1 MKKEI
6 VDQDDIVEE
15 GDEDDIDDVIQ
26 KEMINDEC
34 KDDNDTKL
42 VTVGRSL
49 IINMVTGQ
57 EGGLVSGKGKGMSMR
72 RID

>member
-15 GDEDDIDDVIQ
+15 GDEDDIDDFVQ

-42 VTVGRSL
+42 VTVGRSF
-49 IINMVTGQ
+49 IINMVTGP
-57 EGGLVSGKGKGMSMR
+57 EGLTSKW
-72 RID
+72 